1 MNTTQLAQE
10 GLKIDWASMPTYNTV
25 MSIAAGAGLLG
36 IVIFVKQLMT
46 KPTEVSA
53 EGWSLAFGV
62 LGTILTTTGLHM
74 TLTWPLAASG
84 FPFDNIIFGGTSLGF
99 GVLLLAASVYMWRR
113 GAEALTRPEPLA
125 ALAKVAQ
132 PISVFI
138 GGLGLAL
145 FGIAVAGVKYQLF
158 AAPPQ
163 EPISGEFAEWPLVE
177 AIFMSGLFALVGV
190 GAVLF
195 PFVVNS
201 MKNATTKAALPIKIT
216 GIVWAVAGIVFILF
230 GAMNFFTHIGL
241 IVNTM

>member
-1 MNTTQLAQE
+1 
-10 GLKIDWASMPTYNTV
+10 MPTYNTI

-74 TLTWPLAASG
+74 TLTWPLAAGG
-84 FPFDNIIFGGTSLGF
+84 FPFDNIIFGETSLGF

-113 GAEALTRPEPLA
+113 GTEALTRPEPLA

-195 PFVVNS
+195 PFIVNS
-201 MKNATTKAALPIKIT
+201 IKNATTKATLPIKIT

-230 GAMNFFTHIGL
+230 GAMNYFTHIGL